1 MRETKGKGRKY
12 KVEEK
17 LRGREK
23 KGEGMR
29 GVGRR
34 GEQRGEDRMRGKGI
48 RKGRRAR
55 EEERSRM
62 GLEEMGE

>member
-1 MRETKGKGRKY
+1 
-12 KVEEK
+12 
-17 LRGREK
+17 
-23 KGEGMR
+23 MR
-29 GVGRR
+29 GVGRK

-48 RKGRRAR
+48 RKGRRTR

>member
-1 MRETKGKGRKY
+1 
-12 KVEEK
+12 
-17 LRGREK
+17 
-23 KGEGMR
+23 MR

-34 GEQRGEDRMRGKGI
+34 GEQRGEYGMRGKEI

>member
-12 KVEEK
+12 KVDEK
-17 LRGREK
+17 LKGREK

-48 RKGRRAR
+48 RKG
-55 EEERSRM
+55 
-62 GLEEMGE
+62 